1 MWYVLKIALRWI
13 LNLDLVFT
21 THMDADLYQ
30 KKNVLLISIYTHKEV
45 VIIKDALTIALHF

>member
-1 MWYVLKIALRWI
+1 
-13 LNLDLVFT
+13 
-21 THMDADLYQ
+21 MDADLYP